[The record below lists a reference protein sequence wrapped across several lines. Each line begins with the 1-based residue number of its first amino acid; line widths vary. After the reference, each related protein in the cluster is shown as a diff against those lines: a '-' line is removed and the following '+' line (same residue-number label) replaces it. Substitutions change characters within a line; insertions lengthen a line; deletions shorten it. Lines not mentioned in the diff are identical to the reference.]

1 MKSDAQIRT
10 DLIAELTWDPS
21 VDEGRV
27 GVAVN
32 GGVATLSGTVPNYMQ
47 KWAAERAARRVAGLR
62 GLAIDLEVE
71 LAPGHKRTDAE
82 IADAAV
88 KALDWNTVVPRN
100 AIRVEV
106 EDGWVTLAG
115 SVDWSYQMRAAE
127 HAVQPLAG
135 VRGISNEITIA
146 TRVDS
151 ARIREQI
158 AAAFA
163 RRAQR
168 DASHLAI
175 DVDGSTVTLRGAV
188 ESLAE
193 HDAAIGTAGAAP
205 GVGRVIDRIEIAA

>member
-62 GLAIDLEVE
+62 GLAIDLEVD
-71 LAPGHKRTDAE
+71 LGPGHKRTDAE
-82 IADAAV
+82 IAEAAV

-106 EDGWVTLAG
+106 EDGWVTLGG
-115 SVDWSYQMRAAE
+115 SVDWNYQSRAAE

-135 VRGISNEITIA
+135 VRGISNEIAIVTH
-146 TRVDS
+146 VDS

-168 DASHLAI
+168 DAAHLKI
-175 DVDGSTVTLRGAV
+175 DVEGN
-188 ESLAE
+188 
-193 HDAAIGTAGAAP
+193 TAP
-205 GVGRVIDRIEIAA
+205 RPV